1 MSCGVILADRI
12 RSELTVV
19 NLTSIQAFILQDDGF
34 SFQAGEQFGIVT
46 NYNYFLEVVLSLK

>member
-1 MSCGVILADRI
+1 MILADRI

-34 SFQAGEQFGIVT
+34 FFQVGQQFRIVT
-46 NYNYFLEVVLSLK
+46 SHDYFLRVVLLYK